1 MRFHRKFVSVPDARR
16 HASHVS
22 ISAGFTLV
30 ELLVVIAIIGTLVGL
45 LLPAVQS
52 ARESARRSS
61 CTNNLRQIGVAAQN
75 FHAARGGFPL
85 GAESREYAP
94 KPATPWNF
102 YRWSSL
108 VHMAPYFEMS
118 NELSL
123 LDLNVPMYNDKLKLN
138 DIHVAGVAQAPSLFL
153 CPSDQGYIVTPGYGP
168 TNYAACAGS
177 GAGGG
182 TPINTDG
189 VFYINS
195 HTRIAQIV
203 DGTSHTALFSES
215 ILGAQQ
221 SVTLPKEF
229 QVDYKFTLL
238 SPPLTDA
245 NCDNSSLWNV
255 ADGRGFSWVSG
266 EYRCALYNHYYSPNQ
281 PKADCLGALV
291 GGNLQTKYTAFGWR
305 AARSRHPGGVNVLL
319 ADGSVQYVLDSIDKV
334 LWQAI
339 STANGNEVI
348 SADSP

>member
-1 MRFHRKFVSVPDARR
+1 MRVRRKSVPSHAARR
-16 HASHVS
+16 VVVGCAQ
-22 ISAGFTLV
+22 ARGFTLV
-30 ELLVVIAIIGTLVGL
+30 ELLVVIAIIGILVAL
-45 LLPAVQS
+45 LLPAIQS
-52 ARESARRSS
+52 ARESARRAS

-75 FHAARGGFPL
+75 FHAARGSFPM

-94 KPATPWNF
+94 DPSTAWNL

-108 VHMAPYFEMS
+108 VHMGPYFEMS

-123 LDLNVPMYNDKLKLN
+123 LDLNVPLYNRMLKLN
-138 DIHVAGVAQAPSLFL
+138 NIHQAGVAQTLPLFL
-153 CPSDQGYIVTPGYGP
+153 CPSDQGYIVTPGFGP

-195 HTRIAQIV
+195 HTRLAQV
-203 DGTSHTALFSES
+203 LDGASHTALFAES

-221 SVTLPKEF
+221 GVTLPKDY

-245 NCDNSSLWNV
+245 NCANTSLWNV
-255 ADGRGFSWVSG
+255 SDGRGFAWVSG
-266 EYRCALYNHYYSPNQ
+266 EYRCVLYNHYYLPNQ
-281 PKADCLGALV
+281 AIPDCMGALA
-291 GGNLQTKYTAFGWR
+291 GGGPQTQYAAFGWR

-319 ADGSVQYVLDSIDKV
+319 ADGSVQYMFDSIDKSV
-334 LWQAI
+334 WQAI

-348 SADSP
+348 SADAQ